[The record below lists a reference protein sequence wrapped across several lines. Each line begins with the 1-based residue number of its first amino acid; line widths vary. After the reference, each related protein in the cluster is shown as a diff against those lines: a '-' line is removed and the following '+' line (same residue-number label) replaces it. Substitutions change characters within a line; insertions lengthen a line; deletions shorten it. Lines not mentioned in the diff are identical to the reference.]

1 MISVIIPTLN
11 EEASLPALLEAIRQ
25 QETES
30 EVIVVDGGSRD
41 RTLEVAR
48 GRGARSAR

>member
-1 MISVIIPTLN
+1 MISVIIPTLS
-11 EEASLPALLEAIRQ
+11 EEASLPALLDAIRQ

-48 GRGARSAR
+48 GRGPNLPF